1 MGWPKG
7 RPRPSKFQS
16 TDLSAQAPP
25 VPHATVSAQ
34 AHESDEGLP
43 AGWGKGAL
51 LNVRPTAAG
60 YCVTLW
66 PEEYD
71 PERPE
76 RAKWFANPAAC
87 QDFVSDWYSRQSADP
102 RAR

>member
-7 RPRPSKFQS
+7 RPRP
-16 TDLSAQAPP
+16 ARVHAAPEAAHQ
-25 VPHATVSAQ
+25 VASDVSPDPDA
-34 AHESDEGLP
+34 LP

-51 LNVRPTAAG
+51 LNVRQSPNG
-60 YCVTLW
+60 FCVTLW